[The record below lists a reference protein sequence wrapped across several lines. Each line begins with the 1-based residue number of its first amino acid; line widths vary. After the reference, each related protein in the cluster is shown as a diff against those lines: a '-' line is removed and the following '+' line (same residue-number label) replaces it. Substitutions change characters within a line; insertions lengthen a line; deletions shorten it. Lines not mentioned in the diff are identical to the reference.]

1 MRVVLGLALGA
12 CLFGSNA
19 AAQTAP
25 PVAPPA
31 GPPPGR
37 APADSAPASPAP
49 PAPARVR
56 FLSVTATLLTLS
68 GEIMGLHHHLSV
80 VPSLAVELRAHP
92 WVGIQVMG
100 LVGDD
105 TYTPTEFTIH
115 NTFFEVG
122 AEPRFYVLGGF
133 QGLMLGAA
141 LHYFFLHREATAHA
155 GTPDA
160 YTDSYDYG
168 GHSYGPFAG
177 YKYTSRAGFTFEMK
191 VGFSHVKRT
200 LSDGGPYKTTV
211 PLMDAKV
218 GWSF

>member
-1 MRVVLGLALGA
+1 MALGA
-12 CLFGSNA
+12 CLLGSSA

-25 PVAPPA
+25 PVATPVAPPA
-31 GPPPGR
+31 APPAAR
-37 APADSAPASPAP
+37 APADSTPASPAP

-56 FLSVTATLLTLS
+56 FLSVTATLLTLP
-68 GEIMGLHHHLSV
+68 GEIMELHHHLSV
-80 VPSLAVELRAHP
+80 IPSLAVELRVHP
-92 WVGIQVMG
+92 WVGIAVMG

-141 LHYFFLHREATAHA
+141 LHYFFLHTEATLHA

-160 YTDSYDYG
+160 YTDAMDYAG
-168 GHSYGPFAG
+168 YGYGPFAG

-191 VGFSHVKRT
+191 VGFTRVKRT
-200 LSDGGPYKTTV
+200 LSDGGPYKKDYV